1 MGGPYLRFKL
11 KCNFG
16 RHIFMAPQTSD
27 DARVHPMPGIRM
39 SAPPKMEAEQNPGFM
54 GIEIGE
60 DSPPCVARDR

>member
-1 MGGPYLRFKL
+1 
-11 KCNFG
+11 
-16 RHIFMAPQTSD
+16 MAPQTSD